1 MKFMRPEKHSAFA
14 LLALSAVF
22 LLSSSYLEAQTKK
35 PAARSVAKNAATAKK
50 DAAKTKAKPVSRQTA
65 SAKNTKAAQAK
76 RTNTKSS
83 KATSAAK
90 KPTARELAAQKKAAA
105 AKKLTPAQQR
115 AEAAKKRKLEA
126 QRQAALA
133 AQRRREQAAREAR
146 ARAIAFE
153 NNLKTQTAENIA
165 KDNTEGEDLRV
176 RQTAINALGGRA
188 GTVVVME
195 AQTGKIVT
203 MVNQDWAVRHGF
215 KPCSTIKLVT
225 GVAGLNEGLINGDGL
240 VTGSGGGMDL
250 DDALARSNNPYFQRV
265 GANLGSAKMIDY
277 AKRLGLGQPTGVNMP
292 GENPGRLPHGNNNP
306 RIYSHAD
313 DFEVTPLQLAVMVT
327 AIANGG
333 ERVVPKV
340 SKSRIEQTA
349 MKPTVKG
356 TIGLPE
362 RNYQGVIP
370 GMIGAAEYG
379 TARRGVDHNMGV
391 AGKTGSCIGKGSWV
405 GLFASVAPVEDPK
418 YAVVVITR
426 GQGERGR
433 IAAGIAGQI
442 YRALSN
448 NIKPDASR
456 RLALKNIGTRP
467 ANPIL
472 PDTAIAA
479 IEEADEESD
488 DDAPEA
494 ETKIAD
500 EKRKVVV
507 AGASSRPVGTQADP
521 NKKIVTRT
529 TQSKPAF
536 PTVVIPYNKD
546 AATPTVKKPET
557 KNRPR
562 VVQNRQN

>member
-1 MKFMRPEKHSAFA
+1 MKFMRPEKCSAFA
-14 LLALSAVF
+14 FLVF
-22 LLSSSYLEAQTKK
+22 AAFILFPASHLEAQTK
-35 PAARSVAKNAATAKK
+35 RSTAKSSAKNAATAKK
-50 DAAKTKAKPVSRQTA
+50 DAAKTKTKPVSKQTT
-65 SAKNTKAAQAK
+65 SAKNTKAAQA
-76 RTNTKSS
+76 RSTNTKSS
-83 KATSAAK
+83 KAKTAAK

-105 AKKLTPAQQR
+105 AKKLTPAQRR
-115 AEAAKKRKLEA
+115 AEAAKKRKEDA
-126 QRQAALA
+126 RRQAALA
-133 AQRRREQAAREAR
+133 EQRRREQAAREAR
-146 ARAIAFE
+146 ARAVAFE
-153 NNLKTQTAENIA
+153 NGLKTQTAANIA
-165 KDNTEGEDLRV
+165 KDVTDGEDLKV
-176 RQTAINALGGRA
+176 RQVAINALGSRA

-240 VTGSGGGMDL
+240 VTGTGGGMDL

-277 AKRLGLGQPTGVNMP
+277 AKRLGLGQPTGINLP
-292 GENPGRLPHGNNNP
+292 GETAGRLPHGNNNP

-362 RNYQGVIP
+362 KNYQGVIP

-448 NIKPDASR
+448 DIKPDASR

-467 ANPIL
+467 VNPLL
-472 PDTAIAA
+472 PNTALAGI
-479 IEEADEESD
+479 EADEEND

-500 EKRKVVV
+500 DKRKVVV

-536 PTVVIPYNKD
+536 PAVIIPYNKD
-546 AATPTVKKPET
+546 AATPAVKKPET
-557 KNRPR
+557 KDRPR